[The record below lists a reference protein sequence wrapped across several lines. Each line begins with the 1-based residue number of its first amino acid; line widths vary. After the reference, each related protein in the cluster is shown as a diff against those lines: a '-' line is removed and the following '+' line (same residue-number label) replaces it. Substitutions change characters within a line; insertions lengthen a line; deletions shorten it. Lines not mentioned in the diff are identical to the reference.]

1 MRMTIPLAG
10 LGAAV
15 LLAVASGQGSATPAR
30 TTGPRISSL
39 HQARDT
45 TPLYTEEQAANGTA
59 LFKKVCVECHEPA
72 DYTGAKFR
80 EKWNGQ
86 RMIDLY
92 EEIRVKMPDD
102 KPGSLTRDE
111 YAEALAYIL
120 KQNGLPAG
128 TMKVAPDSAAMSAVK
143 LELPPAQR
151 P

>member
-1 MRMTIPLAG
+1 MRTTIPVAG
-10 LGAAV
+10 FGAA
-15 LLAVASGQGSATPAR
+15 LLVVVATGQGRAHTVRADRHSTAR
-30 TTGPRISSL
+30 AYVS
-39 HQARDT
+39 RDT

-59 LFKKVCVECHEPA
+59 LFKKVCAECHEPA
-72 DYTGAKFR
+72 DYTGQAFR

-128 TMKVAPDSAAMSAVK
+128 AMKVAPDSAAMSAVK
-143 LELPPAQR
+143 LEFPPAIM

>member
-1 MRMTIPLAG
+1 MRTAFPLTL
-10 LGAAV
+10 LGTAV
-15 LLAVASGQGSATPAR
+15 LLAAASGQGSATSAYALRKPA
-30 TTGPRISSL
+30 L
-39 HQARDT
+39 HVTRDT
-45 TPLYTEEQAANGTA
+45 TPLYTDEQATNGTA

-72 DYTGAKFR
+72 DYTGPKFR

-92 EEIRVKMPDD
+92 DEIRVKMPDD

-111 YAEALAYIL
+111 YADALAYIL

-128 TMKVAPDSAAMSAVK
+128 TMKIAPDSTAMSAAK
-143 LELPPAQR
+143 LEFPPAQR